1 MSSLIPSRRVDL
13 QCAVRYPQPTQ
24 LTRRHARQET
34 RAVLLPLLQNLLLVR
49 LIPEVHILQRIS
61 IGDCPVQDPSRMIC
75 EVPPY
80 IREMNGR
87 LDTDS
92 FEFSGISDSR
102 VEQDIWG
109 VQGAC

>member
-1 MSSLIPSRRVDL
+1 
-13 QCAVRYPQPTQ
+13 
-24 LTRRHARQET
+24 
-34 RAVLLPLLQNLLLVR
+34 
-49 LIPEVHILQRIS
+49 
-61 IGDCPVQDPSRMIC
+61 MIC